1 MSLIKQLFLAIC
13 LFLAAAFSGSFLVS
27 VESSREQL
35 VSQLRSHAQ
44 DAATALGLSLTP
56 HIDDPAMVELMV
68 SSIFDSGYFA
78 SIRVLRVSDGSVMAE
93 RQMQA
98 GMRVPGWFAGLV
110 DLQPTGGEALVM
122 RGWQQAARVEVISH
136 PQFALARLWDAA
148 LGSLFWLLL
157 CGLLSAALG
166 GWLLQRQLRPLQQ
179 MTLQAEAI
187 ARREFHTLD
196 DIPRTPELRR
206 VVLAMNQMVG
216 KLRSLFAEEAARSER
231 LRDEAYRDPLTGLA
245 NRRLLLLHLHTRLA
259 ASEVN
264 TAGSLLLLQVNDL
277 AGLNQRHGAPRS
289 DALLTAIA
297 TLLERLSHAHG
308 HADWLAARSRGG
320 EFALL
325 APGLSGDERQALT
338 SELLAGL
345 EQLRAT
351 DASDCTP
358 VAFLG
363 LTAFQPG
370 EDDEQVL
377 ARADLA
383 LAQARLQPEQP
394 CACLD
399 DSHPQPSIG
408 LHDWHQ
414 WLDEALEAG
423 RLLLYFQPV
432 ADCRD
437 TSRIL
442 QHKVLARLQAPDGTA
457 IPAARFLPWIA
468 RLGWSA
474 RLDLL
479 MLEHLLEHLQR
490 QPAPLA
496 LSLCPETLRDD
507 ASLERLLHLL
517 RHHPQQAPLLTLE
530 LDERSLPPRERLEAL
545 CQRLRTTGYG
555 LALQHFGGSFSRI
568 GNLAHLGLAYLKL
581 DGSYIRGIHRDAD
594 KRLFIEAVRRTTR
607 SIDLP
612 LIAEMV
618 EHEEELQIL
627 RELGLDAVMGRLVG
641 APEPAQGR

>member
-13 LFLAAAFSGSFLVS
+13 LFLAAAFTGSFLVG
-27 VESSREQL
+27 VENSREQL

-78 SIRVLRVSDGSVMAE
+78 SIRVLGVADGQIMVE

-98 GMRVPGWFAGLV
+98 DTRVPEWFAGLV
-110 DLQPTGGEALVM
+110 DLQPAGGEALVM
-122 RGWQQAARVEVISH
+122 RGWQQAARIEAISH

-157 CGLLSAALG
+157 CGLLSAVLG

-187 ARREFHTLD
+187 TRREFLALG

-206 VVLAMNQMVG
+206 VVLAMNQMVE

-259 ASEVN
+259 ANEIN

-277 AGLNQRHGAPRS
+277 AGLNQRRGATRS

-297 TLLERLSHAHG
+297 TLLEHLGHAHG

-325 APGLSGDERQALT
+325 APGLSGEERQALT

-377 ARADLA
+377 ARTDLA

-414 WLDEALEAG
+414 WLDEALDAG

-437 TSRIL
+437 ISHIR
-442 QHKVLARLQAPDGTA
+442 QHKVLARLLAPDGQT

-468 RLGWSA
+468 RLDWSA

-479 MLEHLLEHLQR
+479 MLEHLLSHLR
-490 QPAPLA
+490 HQPAPLA
-496 LSLCPETLRDD
+496 LSLSAETLRDTT
-507 ASLERLLHLL
+507 SLERLLHLL
-517 RHHPQQAPLLTLE
+517 RSHPQQAPLLTLE
-530 LDERSLPPRERLEAL
+530 LDERSLPPREQLEPL
-545 CQRLRTTGYG
+545 CQSLRATGYG
-555 LALQHFGGSFSRI
+555 LALQHCGGHFSRI

-581 DGSYIRGIHRDAD
+581 DGSYIRNIHQDAD
-594 KRLFIEAVRRTTR
+594 KRLFIEAVRRTTH

-618 EHEEELQIL
+618 EHEGELRIL
-627 RELGLDAVMGRLVG
+627 CELGLDAVMGRLIG
-641 APEPAQGR
+641 APEPAQGK